1 MSDVGR
7 VTIETVAGPK
17 GLVRQ
22 ISGTVNVGGSLV
34 RVACDS
40 EQDPVL
46 DRAVDDLYARITALA
61 LETVH
66 ASLRHEH

>member
-22 ISGTVNVGGSLV
+22 ISGTVNVGARWCVWPATASRTRCLIAQSTISMPGSL
-34 RVACDS
+34 
-40 EQDPVL
+40 P
-46 DRAVDDLYARITALA
+46 
-61 LETVH
+61 
-66 ASLRHEH
+66 